1 MHSPFRRAGSV
12 DAPSGVDF
20 NNTKTGFQKRE
31 PGHVKPKQYNAWDM
45 LTLQDIIANHIENQE
60 RSAIIIQNRQE
71 MKAYYDQQVRLKQEE
86 KQHEKDIDRQIAK
99 QIKSK
104 VEKIDKLS
112 TLNENARI
120 MKRGTLAIENMG
132 FVNKKKQKEQLLE
145 LASKQQTMAHLRMGE
160 QVALQRHLA
169 QADAQ
174 AAKKQEN
181 SRAVKAQIEENRKIA
196 EKLRQEELN

>member
-20 NNTKTGFQKRE
+20 NSTKTGFQKRE

-132 FVNKKKQKEQLLE
+132 FVNKKKQKEQL
-145 LASKQQTMAHLRMGE
+145 
-160 QVALQRHLA
+160 
-169 QADAQ
+169 
-174 AAKKQEN
+174 
-181 SRAVKAQIEENRKIA
+181 
-196 EKLRQEELN
+196 